1 MKKKN
6 AVYAALICA
15 ATIGFAASATIGV
28 QTIAAAG
35 PTGSDSSTESTMT
48 GSTSSDT
55 STTTS
60 STTSAPLTGDEDPT
74 SSTTS
79 SSTTS
84 APQTGDEDPTSST
97 TSSSSSSSSSNTP
110 TTTPSTGTTTST
122 TTSSETSSTTSA
134 TSTTT
139 SAESTPTADN
149 AVKVEVTETVELGEI
164 GAEGQELTVEELF
177 TGEAAD
183 AEWDDVEEITF
194 TSTDGSFA
202 LIFSVEK
209 GAVAGNPDAVEFVK
223 GVDSYRAVDDS
234 AFSATQT
241 ITSEDAAHIA
251 KSDAKKIT
259 LQTKDGET
267 AKVTATVKATVEKQ
281 QESPN
286 TGIALAIAPAALATA
301 FTAAAVVIGKKK
313 K

>member
-35 PTGSDSSTESTMT
+35 PTGSDSSTETTESTEST
-48 GSTSSDT
+48 TTSSDT
-55 STTTS
+55 STDTS
-60 STTSAPLTGDEDPT
+60 STTSSDT
-74 SSTTS
+74 STETSTTT

-97 TSSSSSSSSSNTP
+97 TSSSSHSSSSNTP
-110 TTTPSTGTTTST
+110 STTPSTGTTTST
-122 TTSSETSSTTSA
+122 TTSSETSSTTSE
-134 TSTTT
+134 TSAPT
-139 SAESTPTADN
+139 SAESTSTAEN
-149 AVKVEVTETVELGEI
+149 VEKVEVTETVELGEI

-183 AEWDDVEEITF
+183 AEWDDGEEITF

-267 AKVTATVKATVEKQ
+267 AKVAATVKATVEKQ

>member
-1 MKKKN
+1 MKKRN

-35 PTGSDSSTESTMT
+35 PTGSDSSTETTESTEST
-48 GSTSSDT
+48 TTSSDT
-55 STTTS
+55 STDTS
-60 STTSAPLTGDEDPT
+60 STTSSDT
-74 SSTTS
+74 STETSTTT

-110 TTTPSTGTTTST
+110 STTPSTGTTTST
-122 TTSSETSSTTSA
+122 TTSSETSSTTSE
-134 TSTTT
+134 TSAPT
-139 SAESTPTADN
+139 SAESTSTAEN
-149 AVKVEVTETVELGEI
+149 VVKVEVTETVELGEI

-286 TGIALAIAPAALATA
+286 TGIALAIAPAALAAA
-301 FTAAAVVIGKKK
+301 FTVAAVVIGKKK